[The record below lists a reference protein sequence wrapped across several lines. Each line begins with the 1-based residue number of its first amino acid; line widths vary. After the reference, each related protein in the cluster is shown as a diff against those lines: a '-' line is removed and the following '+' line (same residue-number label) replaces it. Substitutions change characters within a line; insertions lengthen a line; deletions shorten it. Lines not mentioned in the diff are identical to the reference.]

1 MDKGRYEI
9 LETIGTGASGRV
21 VKARD
26 TLIGRTVALK
36 TLLCEFATKEASEKF
51 LNEAR
56 IVGQLNDY
64 SIVGLFDVGIEGDG
78 QPYLVMEYVPGST
91 LAKIL
96 EKEPV
101 PLQRACLWAA
111 HLARALGRAHAA
123 GIIHGD
129 VKPANI
135 LVSDDGQIKLGDFG
149 IARFITQLSYSGS
162 IAGTPAYLS
171 PEQIEGKKQDARSDI
186 FSLGVLLYEM
196 ATGERPFEGTSL
208 AAVCAQILAARPLA
222 PARLNPDIPPD
233 VERIILRCLA
243 KDPADRYASADEL
256 AAELYPIARRTPRMP
271 SRMRRL
277 WNSQPAL
284 RIAAWSCATM
294 GMLALAAT
302 PAVNNVRRRM
312 IIPPAPVF
320 ISAAPRPPQDL
331 YGRPERAAER
341 NLTIAGAG
349 AGASASAV
357 KLPPAP
363 ADARSLSTEKSQ
375 AALPAAAE
383 NATAENP
390 EAKQLLARVDIEIS
404 GSAVDAGETLAVFA
418 DRDMLYSA
426 VISPKA
432 LRKPIHLRRQM
443 PPGSHQLRVAL
454 YRADNSLHLE
464 QEGLAEI
471 VAERKNRLRIQITRR
486 SKFMHKA
493 DPVLQ
498 VTWPAAPHASAAS
511 VHNGSLHSTMK

>member
-1 MDKGRYEI
+1 MNNGRYEI

-36 TLLCEFATKEASEKF
+36 TLLCEFSTKESSEKF

-56 IVGQLNDY
+56 IVGQLNDS
-64 SIVGLFDVGIEGDG
+64 SIVSLFDVGIEEHG

-135 LVSDDGQIKLGDFG
+135 LVNEDGQIKLGDFG

-162 IAGTPAYLS
+162 IVGTPAYLS

-196 ATGERPFEGTSL
+196 TTGERPFEGSSL
-208 AAVCAQILAARPLA
+208 AAICAQILAARPLA
-222 PARLNPDIPPD
+222 PARLNPAIPAD

-243 KDPADRYASADEL
+243 KDPADRFPSADEL
-256 AAELYPIARRTPRMP
+256 AAELYPIARREPQAP
-271 SRMRRL
+271 SRLRRL
-277 WNSQPAL
+277 WNSHPAL
-284 RIAAWSCATM
+284 RLAAWSCATV
-294 GMLALAAT
+294 GLLALAAI
-302 PAVNNVRRRM
+302 PAVKNVRRRM
-312 IIPPAPVF
+312 IIPPAPKFV
-320 ISAAPRPPQDL
+320 SAAPRPPKDL
-331 YGRPERAAER
+331 YGRAQPLPGPDGAITKDRSHSAEKAPDALAHR
-341 NLTIAGAG
+341 
-349 AGASASAV
+349 AV
-357 KLPPAP
+357 KN
-363 ADARSLSTEKSQ
+363 
-375 AALPAAAE
+375 PAA
-383 NATAENP
+383 
-390 EAKQLLARVDIEIS
+390 KQRLASVYIEIS
-404 GSAVDAGETLAVFA
+404 GSAVDEEETLAVFA
-418 DRDMLYSA
+418 DRGMLYSA
-426 VISPKA
+426 TISPKA
-432 LRKPIHLRRQM
+432 QGKPIHLRRQL

-454 YRADNSLHLE
+454 YHADKSLHLE

-471 VAERKNRLRIQITRR
+471 VAGKKNRLRIQIARH

-498 VTWPAAPHASAAS
+498 VTWPAAPPSSDASAHHGA
-511 VHNGSLHSTMK
+511 VHSAMK

>member
-1 MDKGRYEI
+1 MNNERYEI

-36 TLLCEFATKEASEKF
+36 TLLCEFGTKDSSEKF

-56 IVGQLNDY
+56 IVGQLNDS
-64 SIVGLFDVGIEGDG
+64 SIVGLFDVGIEEHG

-91 LAKIL
+91 LAKVM

-135 LVSDDGQIKLGDFG
+135 LVNDDGQIKLGDFG

-196 ATGERPFEGTSL
+196 TTGERPFEGTSL

-222 PARLNPDIPPD
+222 PARLNPAIPAE

-243 KDPADRYASADEL
+243 KDPADRYATADKL
-256 AAELYPIARRTPRMP
+256 AAELYPIARRGPQAP

-284 RIAAWSCATM
+284 RAAAWAGGTLAL
-294 GMLALAAT
+294 LALAAI

-312 IIPPAPVF
+312 VIPPAPVF
-320 ISAAPRPPQDL
+320 VSAAPQPPQDL
-331 YGRPERAAER
+331 YGRPERVAAL
-341 NLTIAGAG
+341 NLAIADAR
-349 AGASASAV
+349 AASPASAS
-357 KLPPAP
+357 KLPPGP
-363 ADARSLSTEKSQ
+363 AYERSLSVEKAQ
-375 AALPAAAE
+375 AAVAAPRNGAAELPAA
-383 NATAENP
+383 
-390 EAKQLLARVDIEIS
+390 KQKLASVDIEIS
-404 GSAVDAGETLAVFA
+404 GSAVETEETLVVFA

-426 VISPKA
+426 MISPNIPRKA
-432 LRKPIHLRRQM
+432 VHLRRQL

-454 YRADNSLHLE
+454 YHADKSLHLE

-471 VAERKNRLRIQITRR
+471 AAGRKNHLRIQITRH

-498 VTWPAAPHASAAS
+498 VTWPAAPHASDAS
-511 VHNGSLHSTMK
+511 THNGAVHSAMR

>member
-1 MDKGRYEI
+1 MDNGRYEI

-36 TLLCEFATKEASEKF
+36 TLLCEFATQEASEKF

-56 IVGQLNDY
+56 IVGLLNDS
-64 SIVGLFDVGIEGDG
+64 SIIALFDVGIEDG

-91 LAKIL
+91 LAKIM

-135 LVSDDGQIKLGDFG
+135 LVNDEDQIKLGDFG

-171 PEQIEGKKQDARSDI
+171 PEQIEGRKQDARSDI

-196 ATGERPFEGTSL
+196 TTGERPFEGTSL
-208 AAVCAQILAARPLA
+208 AAVCAQILSARPLS
-222 PARLNPDIPPD
+222 PARLNPAIPAD
-233 VERIILRCLA
+233 VERVILRCLA

-256 AAELYPIARRTPRMP
+256 AAELYSIARRAPRTP
-271 SRMRRL
+271 SRLRRF
-277 WNSQPAL
+277 WNSHPAL
-284 RIAAWSCATM
+284 RMAAWSCATV
-294 GMLALAAT
+294 GVLALAAI
-302 PAVNNVRRRM
+302 PAVKNVRRRM

-320 ISAAPRPPQDL
+320 VSAAPRPPQDL
-331 YGRPERAAER
+331 YGRPERAAAP
-341 NLTIAGAG
+341 NLTIADAG
-349 AGASASAV
+349 AGAT
-357 KLPPAP
+357 AP
-363 ADARSLSTEKSQ
+363 ASKHPSAPAGARGLSTEKAPASP
-375 AALPAAAE
+375 PAAAE
-383 NATAENP
+383 TATAKIP
-390 EAKQLLARVDIEIS
+390 AVKQPLANVYIEIS
-404 GSAVDAGETLAVFA
+404 GSAVDPGETLAVFA
-418 DRDMLYSA
+418 GQNMLYSA

-432 LRKPIHLRRQM
+432 LRRPMHLRRQL
-443 PPGSHQLRVAL
+443 PPGRHQLRVAL
-454 YRADNSLHLE
+454 YRADKSLHLE

-471 VAERKNRLRIQITRR
+471 AAERKNRLRIQITRR
-486 SKFMHKA
+486 SKFLHKA
-493 DPVLQ
+493 DPGLQ
-498 VTWPAAPHASAAS
+498 VTWPAATHASDAS
-511 VHNGSLHSTMK
+511 VRSGSVRSAMK